1 MITINYLEI
10 FILFLSWI
18 ISIIATWKIT
28 TLIYKNRLDDLKDMS
43 LKLKLTLENAIKDK
57 MIDKQ
62 ESIEIRDA
70 VVDLEQEIG
79 S

>member
-18 ISIIATWKIT
+18 ISIIVTWKIT
-28 TLIYKNRLDDLKDMS
+28 TLRYKNRLDDLKDMS
-43 LKLKLTLENAIKDK
+43 LRLKITLENAIKDK

>member
-28 TLIYKNRLDDLKDMS
+28 TLRYKNRLDDLKDMS

>member
-28 TLIYKNRLDDLKDMS
+28 TLRYKNRLDDLKDMS

-70 VVDLEQEIG
+70 VVDLEQEID
-79 S
+79 

>member
-70 VVDLEQEIG
+70 VVDLEQEID
-79 S
+79 